1 MLRKFKGKA
10 EFNKENILIRT
21 RHHYTF
27 HHLSKLLSQM
37 KNRRKERRRT
47 SIFTEGILISN
58 GLDDENLMNLELVL
72 EEDESSGSDDD
83 ENKNESRVRIKF
95 EIKF

>member
-1 MLRKFKGKA
+1 
-10 EFNKENILIRT
+10 
-21 RHHYTF
+21 
-27 HHLSKLLSQM
+27 M

-58 GLDDENLMNLELVL
+58 GLDDENLMNLEIVL

-83 ENKNESRVRIKF
+83 ENKNESQVRIKF
-95 EIKF
+95 EMKFRMFYR

>member
-1 MLRKFKGKA
+1 MLKIKFYLK
-10 EFNKENILIRT
+10 FIN
-21 RHHYTF
+21 YTGHKSF
-27 HHLSKLLSQM
+27 HLSKLFSQM

-83 ENKNESRVRIKF
+83 ENKNESRVRMKF

>member
-1 MLRKFKGKA
+1 MNGIII
-10 EFNKENILIRT
+10 N
-21 RHHYTF
+21 YTGYKSSP
-27 HHLSKLLSQM
+27 LSILLSQM

-83 ENKNESRVRIKF
+83 ENKNESQVRIKF
-95 EIKF
+95 EMKFRMFYR